1 MSCLFAQ
8 DESSQH
14 DNIHLTTKVVSS
26 APLPPP
32 AIIVEDYSRENEIN
46 KSIDMSHS
54 SQLTNDQNDSPPLIP
69 PTTSEK
75 STITTPTRITTYRT
89 NPDGSRVSISR
100 PPLQTSRQSS
110 LTSLRRVRY

>member
-14 DNIHLTTKVVSS
+14 DNIQLTTKAVSS

-32 AIIVEDYSRENEIN
+32 AIIVEDCSRENEIN
-46 KSIDMSHS
+46 KSVDMSHS

-69 PTTSEK
+69 STTSEK
-75 STITTPTRITTYRT
+75 STITTPARITYRT

-100 PPLQTSRQSS
+100 PPLQTNRPSS